1 MLRFIGTD
9 ANQYYTW
16 DLKPGEY
23 LIGRKTSSSQC
34 DFLIADQAVSRRH
47 ARLEIGDDG
56 KTCFL
61 TDLDS
66 HNGTFLN
73 GQRIFDRIAVNPG
86 DAILMGGSEFR
97 IMEESVVPSSV
108 SKPTRTK
115 LSDYDLEQ
123 SVMMPMADILKPLPA
138 RVADLPELLPT
149 LFDMAKMLVLPEPKE
164 VMLERSLQLVTK
176 IIPADRLAVLFTSD
190 ENQDEIYT
198 GALHLPGGKDPG
210 DFTLSRTIVN
220 NIMTDKNAILIDDA
234 NADPRFASQQS
245 IIASNLKSAMAVP
258 LLDED
263 RVLGI
268 IYADTTNPVHR
279 YNDDYLHLFA
289 MIGNIIA
296 SRLAN
301 YTLLEEKQLKER
313 YEAELRQASTIQKK
327 LLPRSVPEIS
337 GYGVHAFQ
345 EQCRAVGGD
354 LYDLEVLPDGRLL
367 FLVADVS
374 GKGMGAALLMS
385 NILASFR
392 ILYLDENFDL
402 VRAVNRVSMELFKH
416 SAPENFATLFLGL
429 LDPKN
434 HRLHFVNAGHNPP
447 LMIRSDN
454 RMEYLEASGTMIGAF
469 DFSGW
474 TEASIPFEPD
484 DFLLVFTDG
493 VTEAEK
499 GDDCYGDERL
509 EKLAVTCH
517 KKTPDDIAR
526 LIVSDVET
534 YVEDTP
540 RSDDIT
546 LLIIKRNM

>member
-1 MLRFIGTD
+1 MLRLIGTD

-23 LIGRKTSSSQC
+23 IIGRKTSSPQC
-34 DFLIADQAVSRRH
+34 DFMIADQAVSRKH
-47 ARLEIGDDG
+47 ARLEVSGDG
-56 KTCFL
+56 RNCFL
-61 TDLDS
+61 TDLES
-66 HNGTFLN
+66 HNGTFIN
-73 GQRIFDRIAVNPG
+73 GERVHDRMALKSG
-86 DAILMGGSEFR
+86 DNIMLGGSEFR
-97 IMEESVVPSSV
+97 LMEETTVPPGI
-108 SKPTRTK
+108 SKPTRTR

-123 SVMMPMADILKPLPA
+123 SVMMPMAEILKPLPS

-176 IIPADRLAVLFTSD
+176 LIPADRLAVLFTSD
-190 ENQDEIYT
+190 DDQDEIYT
-198 GALHLPGGKDPG
+198 GALHLTGGKDPG
-210 DFTLSRTIVN
+210 NFTLSRTIVR
-220 NIMTDKNAILIDDA
+220 NILNDKNAILIDDA
-234 NADPRFASQQS
+234 GADPRFAEQQS

-268 IYADTTNPVHR
+268 LYADTSNPMHR

-301 YTLLEEKQLKER
+301 YTLLEERQLKER
-313 YEAELRQASTIQKK
+313 YEAELRHASTIQKK
-327 LLPRSVPEIS
+327 LLPRSVPEIP
-337 GYGVHAFQ
+337 GYSVHAFQ
-345 EQCRAVGGD
+345 EQCRSVGGD
-354 LYDLEVLPDGRLL
+354 LYDLEILPDGRLL

-402 VRAVNRVSMELFKH
+402 IRAVNRVSMELFKH

-429 LDPKN
+429 LDPQN
-434 HRLHFVNAGHNPP
+434 HRLSFVNAGHNPP
-447 LMIRSDN
+447 LIIRKEGG
-454 RMEYLEASGTMIGAF
+454 MEYLEASGTMIGAF

-474 TEASIPFEPD
+474 SENSVSFEPD

-499 GDDCYGDERL
+499 GEDCYGDERL
-509 EKLAVTCH
+509 EQLAVACH
-517 KKTPDDIAR
+517 KKIPDEIAR
-526 LIVSDVET
+526 LIVNDVET
-534 YVEDTP
+534 YVEGTP

-546 LLIIKRNM
+546 MLIIKRME